1 MGRNSVAKRRGTPSI
16 QIGFMFRKQR
26 MVIALGGNVL
36 EESGERGTYEEQM
49 QHMARAAQGLRG
61 VLLDK
66 RYEVAI
72 THGNGPQVGNILLQ
86 NDAARRFTPPMP
98 MFLCGAMSQGEIG
111 YILGRAIAD
120 ECAGNDSLPR
130 IATIVTS
137 VEVSKHDP
145 AFRSPSKP
153 VGPFCTKS
161 EAEKIAKQTGYVFR
175 EDAGRGYR
183 RVVPSPEPLRIL
195 EIDAI
200 CQMLDDGMIPIACG
214 GGGIPVVRNRHGGFS
229 GIDAVIDKDKAAA
242 LLAHLIEAD
251 CLVILTAVE
260 KVLLNFGTDKETP
273 IDEMS
278 AKEAKKLL
286 GEGQFAEGSMKP
298 KIEAAAR
305 FVAKSSSRRALIT
318 HSQTFMEALEGK
330 NGTWIKHY

>member
-1 MGRNSVAKRRGTPSI
+1 MGRNSVAKRRGTSSN
-16 QIGFMFRKQR
+16 QIKFKKQR
-26 MVIALGGNVL
+26 MVIALGGNVI

-49 QHMARAAQGLRG
+49 QHMVEAARALRG
-61 VLLDK
+61 ILLDK

-86 NDAARRFTPPMP
+86 NEAARRFTPPMP

-111 YILGRAIAD
+111 YILGRAISD
-120 ECAGNDSLPR
+120 ECAGEDSLPQ

-137 VEVSKHDP
+137 VEVSKRDP
-145 AFRSPSKP
+145 AFKNPSKP

-161 EAEKIAKQTGYVFR
+161 EAERDAKQTGYVFR

-195 EIDAI
+195 EMDAI
-200 CQMLDDGMIPIACG
+200 RQMLDDGIIPIACG
-214 GGGIPVVRNRHGGFS
+214 GGGIPVVRNKHGGFS

-242 LLAHLIEAD
+242 LLADLIEAD
-251 CLVILTAVE
+251 MLVILTAVE
-260 KVLLNFGTDKETP
+260 KVFLNFGAEKQRP

-278 AKEAKKLL
+278 TREAKKYLA
-286 GEGQFAEGSMKP
+286 EGQFAEGSMKP

-305 FVAKSSSRRALIT
+305 FVAKSCSRRALIT
-318 HSQTFMEALEGK
+318 HSRTLMEALEGK
-330 NGTWIKHY
+330 NGTWIKHN